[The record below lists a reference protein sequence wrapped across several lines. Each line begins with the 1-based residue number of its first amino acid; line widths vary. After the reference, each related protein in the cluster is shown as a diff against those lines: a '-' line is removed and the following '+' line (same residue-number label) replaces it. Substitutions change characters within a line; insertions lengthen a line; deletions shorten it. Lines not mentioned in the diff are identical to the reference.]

1 MPKHFEY
8 MDTAL
13 PLPAENLVANP
24 SVLSGMLELFR
35 KGGGALHLGNIW
47 VKNWGLEPR

>member
-1 MPKHFEY
+1 

-24 SVLSGMLELFR
+24 SVLSGMLELYR
-35 KGGGALHLGNIW
+35 KRGGALYLCNIW
-47 VKNWGLEPR
+47 VKNWGLESR